1 MAFFFAVAPLSS
13 LRPLVSATQL
23 GFKHMSKCGGTDVV
37 EVLRHA
43 GINFTLFDERTG
55 LSAERKKRPRT
66 FVIASARNP
75 CSYALSLWAY
85 QGGKP
90 WAAAQNDAAHALGIT
105 FWNRTGS
112 HIYHSSTMGFVDW
125 TRLTMKGRQHSIM
138 AYRFFETLIEQT
150 DSLHCFHDSL
160 FHCASHFD
168 DASVEQG
175 LLSFA
180 KLSQVDCWVFLESLC
195 APPPPPPHPLAVG
208 VWQVYH
214 LCVCRCRS
222 RAQQR
227 GVADLLETL
236 PGHVRCGHPMVQVG
250 QGAPVAETE
259 SI

>member
-125 TRLTMKGRQHSIM
+125 TRRTMKGRQHSIM

-195 APPPPPPHPLAVG
+195 APPPHPLAVG